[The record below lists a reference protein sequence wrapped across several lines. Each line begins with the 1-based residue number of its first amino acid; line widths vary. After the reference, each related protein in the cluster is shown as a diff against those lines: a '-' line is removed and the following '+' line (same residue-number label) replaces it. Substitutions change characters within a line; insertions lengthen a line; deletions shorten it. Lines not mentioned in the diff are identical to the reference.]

1 MKFDILTR
9 LAETGSYYKL
19 QTIDFDKLSN
29 IMRFPKEVFAT
40 AMSSPIWRYCSSESA
55 AGVEFEVDAL
65 TATGAAAN
73 AADPKPT
80 FCKKDLLLFFIGF
93 WATIESLS

>member
-29 IMRFPKEVFAT
+29 IMRFPKEVFAYIDEVRVAFPREEYEEAIQQYIDHKNIT
-40 AMSSPIWRYCSSESA
+40 GSP
-55 AGVEFEVDAL
+55 V
-65 TATGAAAN
+65 
-73 AADPKPT
+73 
-80 FCKKDLLLFFIGF
+80 
-93 WATIESLS
+93 